1 MITIIIKCD
10 YDHISGLAQKL
21 ILYTSNAF
29 KMKKLISA
37 FQTGFAI
44 LIPFSGMAHPG
55 HGETEGFS
63 IIHYFTEPAHATA
76 TAILMVAVLGT
87 VSYFRRKNSQD
98 KNA

>member
-10 YDHISGLAQKL
+10 YDHISGFAQKL

-37 FQTGFAI
+37 FQAVFVV

-55 HGETEGFS
+55 HGETEGYT
-63 IIHYFTEPAHATA
+63 ITHYFTEPVHATA
-76 TAILMVAVLGT
+76 TALLMAAVLCT
-87 VSYFRRKNSQD
+87 VSYIRRKNSQD